1 MLGKPNSYDGSENSW
16 RKWRFTFE
24 AYTGCISATLRTLMA
39 TAATETGPISLSGI
53 STEQRTLS

>member
-1 MLGKPNSYDGSENSW
+1 
-16 RKWRFTFE
+16 
-24 AYTGCISATLRTLMA
+24 MA